1 MAFRTT
7 NYSGNG
13 KYIGN
18 TSRQAMR
25 GETVAFFGEAN
36 KGIDPL
42 LTAGLFTVGRAKSIP
57 DFKKSIDTE
66 KIESGYPK
74 THLHSIPIKDTM
86 ELPFTF
92 DHPKNYLLQMLQGD
106 VALVK
111 NYATA
116 GQTTIAS
123 LPTVSSATL
132 TDATGI
138 AVGDMCEVETIDVT
152 FGGWNEDVYIKS
164 VTGNAVT
171 FEGLTSAPLTGATF
185 KKLKGKAT
193 GTTKAN
199 TGIYLQQALT
209 VGFVTYALVLSINIP
224 GARSELVIH
233 IPEFEIIPESV
244 MPNFNGNLAE
254 VSLKGMARQQ
264 PDKLFTLLGGST
276 EMRSW
281 NMEGWLIPYEST

>member
-1 MAFRTT
+1 MVFRTT

-25 GETVAFFGEAN
+25 GETVVYFGEAN

-42 LTAGLFTVGRAKSIP
+42 LLPGLLTVGRAKSIP

-74 THLHSIPIKDTM
+74 AHLYSIPIKDTI

-106 VALVK
+106 VALVR
-111 NYATA
+111 NYAIA

-123 LPTVSSATL
+123 LPTATSAIL
-132 TDATGI
+132 TDSTGI
-138 AVGDMCEVETIDVT
+138 KVGDMCEVGTIDAT
-152 FGGWNEDVYIKS
+152 FGGWNEDAYIKS
-164 VTGNAVT
+164 VTGNTVT
-171 FEGLTSAPLTGATF
+171 FEGLTNAPLTGATF

-193 GTTKAN
+193 GTTKAD
-199 TGIYLQQALT
+199 TGIYLQKSLT
-209 VGFVTYALVLSINIP
+209 VNFVTYCLVLSINIP

-244 MPNFNGNLAE
+244 FPNFSGNLAE
-254 VSLKGMARQQ
+254 VSLKGMAREQ
-264 PDKLFTLLGGST
+264 PDKLFTLLDGST
-276 EMRSW
+276 EMRPW
-281 NMEGWLIPYEST
+281 NMEGWLIPYESV